1 MPFAKRT
8 YGLFASVQ
16 SANTFS
22 VELNMLHALFL
33 RPAVEHG
40 LATDYYDALCAETL
54 SQLVA
59 DFAGNAVCIFEYVYL
74 DKLACFKAVGKAFEH
89 IFAYAVLSHLAYRG
103 YVRRERF

>member
-1 MPFAKRT
+1 MPFAKSACN
-8 YGLFASVQ
+8 LCVAVQ
-16 SANTFS
+16 SERTFS
-22 VELNMLHALFL
+22 VELNVLHALFL

-40 LATDYYDALCAETL
+40 LAPDYYDALCAETL

-74 DKLACFKAVGKAFEH
+74 DKLACFQSVGKAFEH